1 MKGGNTT
8 PLKKNKTARIKK
20 ITGKLVSYLM
30 CQKYLKNVCIKI
42 CPTFL
47 KIYFQNVSVGLEG
60 TKCTTLFNKI
70 KRETARV
77 HRSRLRVWGIIK
89 LPF

>member
-8 PLKKNKTARIKK
+8 PLKKKTARIKT

-30 CQKYLKNVCIKI
+30 CQKYLKNVWIKR

-47 KIYFQNVSVGLEG
+47 KIRFQNVSVDLEG
-60 TKCTTLFNKI
+60 SKCTTLFNKI
-70 KRETARV
+70 NREMARV